1 MTQLKNKIAIVTGA
15 AGGFGEGI
23 ARLFV
28 AEGAR
33 VLIADLDE
41 GKARKLADKPGL
53 AKFPWTLQQSAPKM
67 CRHQRTTGT
76 RP

>member
-1 MTQLKNKIAIVTGA
+1 MTQLKDKIAIVTGA

-41 GKARKLADKPGL
+41 GKAHKLAEELGPNVHRGGGVL
-53 AKFPWTLQQSAPKM
+53 Y
-67 CRHQRTTGT
+67 R
-76 RP
+76 